1 MSQGLASGALRGE
14 EFNSV
19 NEQGNRLIVALA
31 DSMGVSIGEMR
42 NMAAQGKLTTDVVV
56 NGLLSQGAVI
66 GKEFANTT
74 TTISQAL
81 QVAGNNVTKFFG
93 ENSTVK
99 TGAAIFNDA
108 VVTASENIGVLS
120 AALTAAAAIMGSRYV
135 GALTMSAASQIQ
147 SALAA
152 QRQATAN
159 AQAAQSA
166 LIAATSVK
174 RKAVADKEAALSSLA
189 LAQAE
194 YNVAK
199 GSAAEMIALDA
210 LLQLN
215 QEQVQHHCLWRRQ
228 KLHKPRHLHERRLQ
242 QVLPR

>member
-1 MSQGLASGALRGE
+1 
-14 EFNSV
+14 
-19 NEQGNRLIVALA
+19 
-31 DSMGVSIGEMR
+31 
-42 NMAAQGKLTTDVVV
+42 
-56 NGLLSQGAVI
+56 VI

-174 RKAVADKEAALSSLA
+174 RKAVADKEAALSLA

-199 GSAAEMIALDA
+199 GSAAEMLALDA
-210 LLQLN
+210 LIAAKSRASAASLSLAQAETAQAAASARAATAASAASVGIGLARGALSLIGGLVALPCWQHQPFSTSGRKLN
-215 QEQVQHHCLWRRQ
+215 
-228 KLHKPRHLHERRLQ
+228 KPERRRSA
-242 QVLPR
+242 LPIVWTK